1 MGTTLARTISR
12 TQTLPPNIPFTSE
25 PVDPRFAFTGDSVAA
40 GIDPSIRMNRPV
52 RHKHRSPFKGMF
64 IVLSVSLLIVFYI
77 WNKIRVQELTGQVAD
92 MRNQY
97 QKAQNVNEILRAEIT
112 QKSRLDRIE
121 RLAVDQ
127 LKMTYPKEQ
136 PTWFAI
142 EGDKQKAAQ

>member
-1 MGTTLARTISR
+1 
-12 TQTLPPNIPFTSE
+12 
-25 PVDPRFAFTGDSVAA
+25 
-40 GIDPSIRMNRPV
+40 
-52 RHKHRSPFKGMF
+52 MF

-97 QKAQNVNEILRAEIT
+97 QKALNVNEILKAEIT

-121 RLAVDQ
+121 HLAVDQ

-136 PTWFAI
+136 PTWFTI
-142 EGDKQKAAQ
+142 ESDKLKAAQ